1 MEEKTNET
9 REPMNVIPPLGKDTL
24 LYFDDGTP
32 RAFIAVSEG
41 LEMAEVQPG
50 ARIALSFAPER
61 LYLFGE
67 DGKRIGG

>member
-1 MEEKTNET
+1 
-9 REPMNVIPPLGKDTL
+9 LGKDTL
-24 LYFDDGTP
+24 LYSDDGTS

-50 ARIALSFAPER
+50 AHIALSFAPER

-67 DGKRIGG
+67 DGKRVTG